1 MKEIYVKDTINL
13 IGQEIELYGWVET
26 RRDHGK
32 IIFIDLKD
40 STGTIQSVCGPWMGE
55 AYSSVEKI
63 RSEWV
68 LKLTG
73 VVKARPDNMKNDKTP
88 LGGIEFEVKKVVI
101 LNEANTHPFDVYGD
115 GKDIGEEIRLSKK
128 YLDLKRPR
136 MRDNLKK
143 RSLLM
148 KYMRDYLYGRDFL
161 EIDTPYLTK
170 STPEGARDF
179 LVPSRLGAGLF
190 YALPQSPQQYKQ
202 MLMISQ
208 VERYFQIV
216 RCFRDEDA
224 RGDRQPEF
232 TQLDIEVSFKS
243 EEQIMDLVEKMIK
256 DIVDNLY
263 PEKHFTEFPFP
274 RIEYKDAMAK
284 YNSDKPDIR
293 KDKNDNNELGFAF
306 IINFPMFEWHEKQ
319 YNRDAHY
326 GATHHPFT
334 KIRFEEGL
342 SNEEKAKL
350 IKENTKNLL
359 AFQYDIALNGNEIA
373 GGSIRETDPQI
384 LEAVFEVLGNEVD
397 DFRTQFAH
405 YIEMF
410 GYGVPPHGGI
420 AVGFDR
426 LLMVLQN
433 EDSIR
438 EVIPFPKTS
447 DNRDPMMNS
456 PSIVDDLQLKELH
469 IKTDK

>member
-1 MKEIYVKDTINL
+1 MKEIYIKDAVNL
-13 IGQEIELYGWVET
+13 IGQEIDLYGWVET

-40 STGTIQSVCGPWMGE
+40 STGTIQTVCGPWMGE
-55 AYSSVEKI
+55 GYALIEKV

-73 VVKARPDNMKNDKTP
+73 LVKVRPDNMKNEKIP
-88 LGGIEFEVKKVVI
+88 LGNVEFEVKKVEI

-115 GKDIGEEIRLSKK
+115 GHDIGEEIRMGKK

-136 MRDNLKK
+136 MRNNLKK
-143 RSLLM
+143 RALTF
-148 KYMRDYLYGRDFL
+148 KFIRDYLYSNDFL

-202 MLMISQ
+202 MLMVSQ
-208 VERYFQIV
+208 IERYFQIV
-216 RCFRDEDA
+216 RCFRDEDP

-243 EEQIMDLVEKMIK
+243 EEQILDLVEKMIK
-256 DIVDNLY
+256 EIVDKLY

-274 RIEYKDAMAK
+274 RIDYSEAMAK

-293 KDKNDNNELGFAF
+293 KDKNDKNELGFAF
-306 IINFPMFEWHEKQ
+306 IVNFPMFEWHEKQ
-319 YNRDAHY
+319 YNEDARFV
-326 GATHHPFT
+326 AVHHPFT

-342 SNEEKAKL
+342 SQAEKTKL
-350 IKENTKNLL
+350 IQDNTKELK
-359 AFQYDIALNGNEIA
+359 AFQYDVALNGCEVA
-373 GGSIRETDPQI
+373 GGSLRETDADI
-384 LEAVFEVLGNEVD
+384 LEAVFVKLGNTAE
-397 DFRTQFAH
+397 DFRNQFCH

-410 GYGVPPHGGI
+410 GYGVPPHGGV
-420 AVGFDR
+420 AFGLDR
-426 LLMVLQN
+426 LLMILQG
-433 EDSIR
+433 EESIR
-438 EVIPFPKTS
+438 EVIPFPKTG
-447 DNRDPMMNS
+447 DNRDLMMNS
-456 PSIVDDLQLKELH
+456 PSMVDEKQLKELH
-469 IKTDK
+469 IKINK

>member
-1 MKEIYVKDTINL
+1 MKDIYIKDAINL
-13 IGQEIELYGWVET
+13 IGQEIDLYGWVET

-40 STGTIQSVCGPWMGE
+40 STGVIQTVCGPWMGE
-55 AYSSVEKI
+55 DYSLVEKV
-63 RSEWV
+63 RTEWV

-73 VVKARPDNMKNDKTP
+73 LVKERPDNMKNDKNP
-88 LGGIEFEVKKVVI
+88 LGGIEFEVKKVEI

-115 GKDIGEEIRLSKK
+115 GRDIGEEIRMGKK

-136 MRDNLKK
+136 MKDNLKK
-143 RSLLM
+143 RALVF
-148 KYMRDYLYGRDFL
+148 KFIRDYLYNNDFL

-202 MLMISQ
+202 MLMVSQ

-216 RCFRDEDA
+216 RCFRDEDP

-243 EEQIMDLVEKMIK
+243 EEQILDLVEKMIK
-256 DIVDNLY
+256 EIVDKLY
-263 PEKHFTEFPFP
+263 PEKYFTQFPFP
-274 RIEYKDAMAK
+274 RIDYTEAMEK
-284 YNSDKPDIR
+284 YGSDKPDIR
-293 KDKNDNNELGFAF
+293 KDKNDTNELGFAF
-306 IINFPMFEWHEKQ
+306 IVNFPMFEWHEKQ
-319 YNRDAHY
+319 YNEDARFV
-326 GATHHPFT
+326 AVHHPFT

-342 SNEEKAKL
+342 SKEERIKL
-350 IKENTKNLL
+350 IQEKTKELK
-359 AFQYDIALNGNEIA
+359 AFQYDVALNGYGVA
-373 GGSIRETDPQI
+373 GGSLRETDADI
-384 LEAVFEVLGNEVD
+384 LESVFVKLGNKAE
-397 DFRTQFAH
+397 DFRNQFAH

-410 GYGVPPHGGI
+410 GYGVPPHGGV
-420 AVGFDR
+420 AFGLDR
-426 LLMVLQN
+426 LLMVLQG

-438 EVIPFPKTS
+438 EVIPFPKTG
-447 DNRDPMMNS
+447 DNRDLMMDS
-456 PSIVDDLQLKELH
+456 PSNVEEKQLKELN
-469 IKTDK
+469 IKINK

>member
-1 MKEIYVKDTINL
+1 MKEIYIKDTTNL

-40 STGTIQSVCGPWMGE
+40 STGTIQSVCGPWLNDVYPV
-55 AYSSVEKI
+55 AEKL

-68 LKLTG
+68 VKFTG
-73 VVKARPDNMKNDKTP
+73 IVKERPDNMKNDKIP
-88 LGGIEFEVKKVVI
+88 LGGIEFEVKNIVI

-115 GKDIGEEIRLSKK
+115 GRDIGEEIRLEKK

-136 MRDNLKK
+136 MRNNLTK
-143 RSLLM
+143 RALLF
-148 KYMRDYLYGRDFL
+148 KYVRDYLYKKDFL

-179 LVPSRLGAGLF
+179 LVPSRLGSGLF

-216 RCFRDEDA
+216 RCFRDEDP

-243 EEQIMDLVEKMIK
+243 EEQILDLVEQMIK
-256 DIVDNLY
+256 ELVDNLY

-274 RIEYKDAMAK
+274 RIEYKEAMAK

-293 KDKNDNNELGFAF
+293 KDKNDKDELGFAF
-306 IINFPMFEWHEKQ
+306 IVKFPMFQWHEKQ
-319 YNRDAHY
+319 YNKEAHF
-326 GATHHPFT
+326 GAVHHPFT
-334 KIRFEEGL
+334 KIRFDVDM
-342 SNEEKAKL
+342 STSDKVKL
-350 IKENTKNLL
+350 IKENTANLG
-359 AFQYDIALNGNEIA
+359 AFQYDVALNGYEVA
-373 GGSIRETDPQI
+373 GGSLRETDPNI
-384 LEAVFEVLGNEVD
+384 LEAVFEVLGNNIE
-397 DFRTQFAH
+397 DFRKQFSH

-420 AVGFDR
+420 AFGLDR
-426 LLMVLQN
+426 LLMILQG

-438 EVIPFPKTS
+438 EVIPFPKTG
-447 DNRDPMMNS
+447 DNRDLMMNS
-456 PSIVDDLQLKELH
+456 PSMVDNSQLKELH
-469 IKTDK
+469 IKIDK